1 MKPKFKKVLVFLF
14 ISTVLF
20 SSVGIFAQPK
30 NHQYKTIDQLSSIEN
45 ATEIEIQL
53 NTEYVEAAK
62 HENELNESDILGCI
76 NRWHYELYPSNHR
89 VSTPY
94 MLANLMDPVTAEVAA
109 ELKEIIRDCK
119 TTEEKIQKLRDWS
132 VANLSH
138 TQMGPEFQGY
148 PGNEP
153 WGLSYFWGGPT
164 FKKLIPSEMKA
175 MRLHTGKISGKCMTL
190 ANFLSSVFIHLGANP
205 DDVVLLLVVL
215 PKARHGVAFVKYEG
229 EILFINNYDFMPA
242 IIAVPRNPSA
252 VPMEGI
258 YNHKSIKEVNFW
270 IAPDF
275 LDNGFLSSQK
285 SLMQTFI
292 DHFGLESVLP
302 DYNQA
307 FNFPLQDPDQLKATI
322 FKNQDHTE
330 YGDLAK
336 YAYQSLYV
344 KYPEYYLTA
353 SFRTSGA
360 RFVAEE
366 LETVQ
371 DVFDWI
377 KSHIRFGSIFPES
390 EERLMTADQVLVFQQ
405 GSLKDQAVLAYSIL
419 KHKGYDPVIKLTSE
433 NAYVEVD
440 SKIFE
445 ANDWQEI
452 KSIPEKVIF
461 KLKMREKFP
470 GLMEARRKGQ
480 EALRENDMKKAI
492 EIYETLVKKY
502 PKSSEAHEELGLIY
516 YEADKYKLA
525 LEYLEQADKLD
536 IPNANR
542 YDKLSLVSLVNHNP
556 EKAIDYLQKAIELS
570 PGRRM
575 LQANLIQAYVFAGQ
589 FENAKD
595 LYLKNHNEMLN
606 YKKFKQIINEDFQMF
621 RDKGL
626 DHPDVDRF
634 IAFLEQLSPARKVTF
649 RVIPEILPDSAQ
661 VFITGNQKDLAYWK
675 PGVVTLEKESNG
687 SWTKTFSFDQD
698 TELQYKIT
706 LGSWATEAIDE
717 NGNTPPNSCLHVMND
732 TTVVI
737 KVFGWKNFRSDR

>member
-1 MKPKFKKVLVFLF
+1 MKPKFKKILVFLF

-20 SSVGIFAQPK
+20 SSVGIYAQPK
-30 NHQYKTIDQLSSIEN
+30 NHQYKPIDQLPAIEN
-45 ATEIEIQL
+45 ATKIEIQL
-53 NTEYVEAAK
+53 NPEYVEAAK

-76 NRWHYELYPSNHR
+76 NRWHYEVYPCNQR

-94 MLANLMDPVTAEVAA
+94 MLASLMDPVTAGVAA
-109 ELKEIIRDCK
+109 ELKEIIKNCK
-119 TTEEKIQKLRDWS
+119 TTNEKILKLREWF

-153 WGLSYFWGGPT
+153 WGLTYFWGGPT

-190 ANFLSSVFIHLGANP
+190 ANFLTSVFIHLGVDS

-215 PKARHGVAFVKYEG
+215 PEARHGVAFVKYEA
-229 EILFINNYDFMPA
+229 EILFINNYDLMPA
-242 IIAVPRNPSA
+242 TIAVPRNPSA
-252 VPMEGI
+252 IPMEGI
-258 YNHKSIKEVNFW
+258 YNHKNIKEVNFW

-275 LDNGFLSSQK
+275 LDNEFLSSQK
-285 SLMQTFI
+285 SLMHTFI
-292 DHFGLESVLP
+292 DHFGLESVFP
-302 DYNQA
+302 DYNQD
-307 FNFPLQDPDQLKATI
+307 FNFPLHDHDQLKVTI
-322 FKNQDHTE
+322 FKNPGRMK
-330 YGDLAK
+330 YGDLAR

-360 RFVAEE
+360 RFLAEE

-371 DVFDWI
+371 EIFDWI
-377 KSHIRFGSIFPES
+377 KSHIRLGSIFPDS

-419 KHKGYDPVIKLTSE
+419 KHKGYAPVIKLTSK

-440 SKIFE
+440 SKTFE

-452 KSIPEKVIF
+452 KYIPEKVIF
-461 KLKMREKFP
+461 KLKMRERFP

-480 EALRENDMKKAI
+480 EALREKDIEQAI
-492 EIYETLVKKY
+492 KIYESLVKKY
-502 PKSSEAHEELGLIY
+502 PKSSEAYEELGLIY
-516 YEADKYKLA
+516 YDASKYKLA
-525 LEYLEQADKLD
+525 LRYLEQAEKLAT
-536 IPNANR
+536 PNVNR
-542 YDKLSLVSLVNHNP
+542 YDTLSLLALVNHNP

-575 LQANLIQAYVFAGQ
+575 RQANLIQAYVFAGQ
-589 FENAKD
+589 FEKAKD
-595 LYLKNHNEMLN
+595 LYLKNNDEMLN
-606 YKKFKQIINEDFQMF
+606 YKTFKQIIKKDFQMF

-634 IAFLEQLSPARKVTF
+634 IAFQEQQSPARKVTF

-661 VFITGNQKDLAYWK
+661 VFITGNQKELAYWK

-717 NGNTPPNSCLHVMND
+717 NGNVPQNSYLHVKND

-737 KVFGWKNFRSDR
+737 KVSGWKNFRSEH